1 MRMVK
6 DIVRNSI
13 SQSIIRVKV
22 QQGCLYL
29 NLISGSSEF
38 VR

>member
-1 MRMVK
+1 MVK
-6 DIVRNSI
+6 DIFQNSI
-13 SQSIIRVKV
+13 CQYIIRVKV

-29 NLISGSSEF
+29 NLISGGSEF